1 MQIDNIVPETPAL
14 KVITNLAANV
24 SQISSLPPNIQQPMG
39 LRTVGDTNTPYFA
52 RTRNDD
58 DQIELCKAKFLQSL
72 KQFEDDALVVDC
84 KNKS

>member
-1 MQIDNIVPETPAL
+1 MQESKTSETPAL

-24 SQISSLPPNIQQPMG
+24 SQVSSVPPNFPPHMG
-39 LRTVGDTNTPYFA
+39 LRTVGDTNTPFFA
-52 RTRNDD
+52 RNHND